1 MKLAAQQLT
10 PALRTL
16 LEKDPTLSI
25 YTGVPL
31 LGQQRITSAFLSYGP
46 SETNFAPVLRFE
58 GELSTVR
65 FDIDPSR
72 FSYSGI
78 ELTNDHGYGP
88 EVSTFYHFDR
98 EELGQ
103 LVAQGYFEEGFK
115 VPAHFSKDYE
125 LEVRLGAEVWILPE
139 TEERDYPLIFTDIAD
154 LSHVEVSKA
163 DLSVDLLQEFK
174 NLSQEAETDH
184 EISAEESHEVALAP
198 EDRYNAL
205 EDLAQS
211 LGFNDAPEVPTE
223 GQKIEESDV
232 AELLDSDISSER
244 LEAELKALTE
254 DHEEVNEVGTIVE
267 TDEAQDAQE
276 EEKPLAALVIE
287 RVESQ
292 LSDEDFIDDAPEIIS
307 PAKAAENFLI
317 RQSQEREL

>member
-58 GELSTVR
+58 GELNTVR

-72 FSYSGI
+72 FSYAGI
-78 ELTNDHGYGP
+78 ELMSDHGYGP
-88 EVSTFYHFDR
+88 EVSTFYQFDR

-115 VPAHFSKDYE
+115 VPAHLSKDYE
-125 LEVRLGAEVWILPE
+125 LEVPLGAEVWILPE

-154 LSHVEVSKA
+154 LSHLVVTKG
-163 DLSVDLLQEFK
+163 DLSVDLLQDFK
-174 NLSQEAETDH
+174 VVSQEVETEH
-184 EISAEESHEVALAP
+184 ELLTEEIHEMTLAP

-211 LGFNDAPEVPTE
+211 LGLNDASEVSTK
-223 GQKIEESDV
+223 GTQVEESDV
-232 AELLDSDISSER
+232 TELLESDARSER
-244 LEAELKALTE
+244 LEAELKSLTE
-254 DHEEVNEVGTIVE
+254 DYEEVNDLGTIVE
-267 TDEAQDAQE
+267 TDEAEDIE
-276 EEKPLAALVIE
+276 EEEPVAALVIE
-287 RVESQ
+287 RAQPQ
-292 LSDEDFIDDAPEIIS
+292 LSDVNFVDDEPEIIS

-317 RQSQEREL
+317 QKNQEREL